1 MVVSAR
7 VGTRPGPY
15 RDFTIALFNQSVTAA
30 PPPVPL
36 AIAFRDPAHGVL
48 GTSRTI
54 ELTSDGGRTWR
65 IVLRT
70 PRPVVSVSVLSG
82 SDYAR
87 YDDGEN
93 LVSRNGGRTWA
104 PTVVS
109 DLFNAVCPQGTER
122 SFVSLD
128 WALCGSEPGAGEQAK
143 YVYRDVPNRGWK
155 RLAAHGLEQSGY
167 AEGIAMAADGFGVIW
182 ENRGT
187 LYVTRDGGV
196 HWTGLPK
203 ISRPEVDFDGSA
215 TALAHGVADVLLE
228 RGGAT
233 RLIATRDAGR
243 TWRVIHRWR

>member
-1 MVVSAR
+1 
-7 VGTRPGPY
+7 
-15 RDFTIALFNQSVTAA
+15 
-30 PPPVPL
+30 VPL

-54 ELTSDGGRTWR
+54 ELTSDSGRTWR
-65 IVLRT
+65 VVLRT
-70 PRPVVSVSVLSG
+70 PRPVVAVWLVG
-82 SDYAR
+82 RDDWAR

-93 LVSRNGGRTWA
+93 VRSVDGGRTWRPA
-104 PTVVS
+104 VAGVGFVS
-109 DLFNAVCPQGTER
+109 GCPQGTQQT
-122 SFVSLD
+122 FVSLD
-128 WALCGSEPGAGEQAK
+128 WALCVNQGGAGSQAK
-143 YVYRDVPNRGWK
+143 YVYRDVPNRGWT

-167 AEGIAMAADGFGVIW
+167 ANGIAMAADGFGVIW

-215 TALAHGVADVLLE
+215 TALAHGVAYVLLE

-243 TWRVIHRWR
+243 TWRVVHRWR